1 MTRLPRWSDEKAVA
15 KKVADEIEDGRSE
28 IEFLWANYPNGNFP
42 NGKFPLPK
50 HLWPL
55 NGLIQDEWARGWPI
69 DDEEGAVAAALRGD
83 TEPLAELLRPRVNPP
98 EFELPDE
105 VNPAIKTLSPA
116 TWSIIA
122 DLVTGKLNPRTG
134 RGKGQPGRPRM
145 SREERR
151 ARNPIHDAADE
162 FLVIKSILRHH
173 YPRQSVAQINL
184 RAEKIAQDRARIA
197 TSVLN
202 LRGRTRKTGHRA

>member
-15 KKVADEIEDGRSE
+15 KKVADEIEEGRSE
-28 IEFLWANYPNGNFP
+28 IEFLWANYPNG
-42 NGKFPLPK
+42 KFPLPK
-50 HLWPL
+50 HLWAL
-55 NGLIQDEWARGWPI
+55 NELIQDEWARGWPI

-98 EFELPDE
+98 EFKIPDA
-105 VNPAIKTLSPA
+105 VNSAIKTLSPA

-122 DLVTGKLNPRTG
+122 DLLTGKLNPRTG

-151 ARNPIHDAADE
+151 ARNPVHDAADE
-162 FLVIKSILRHH
+162 FLVIKSILRHQ

-202 LRGRTRKTGHRA
+202 LRGRTRKTRHRA

>member
-1 MTRLPRWSDEKAVA
+1 MMTGLPRWSDEKAVA
-15 KKVADEIEDGRSE
+15 KMVADEIEEGRLE
-28 IEFLWANYPNGNFP
+28 IERLGTIYPSGMY
-42 NGKFPLPK
+42 PLPK
-50 HLWPL
+50 HLRAL
-55 NGLIQDEWARGWPI
+55 QGLIEAGWSRGGPI

-83 TEPLAELLRPRVNPP
+83 TKPLAELLRPRVSPP

-151 ARNPIHDAADE
+151 ARNPVHDAADE

-202 LRGRTRKTGHRA
+202 LRGRTRKTRHRA